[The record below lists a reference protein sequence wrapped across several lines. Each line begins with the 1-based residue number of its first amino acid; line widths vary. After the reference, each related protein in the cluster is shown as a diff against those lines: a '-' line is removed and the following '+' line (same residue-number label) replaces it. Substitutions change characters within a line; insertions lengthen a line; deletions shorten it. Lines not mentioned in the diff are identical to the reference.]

1 MSDLRGGRA
10 PRTNSRIEAELLS
23 RDIDSGEREMDEDS
37 PFNLGLEGYDDVTTL
52 DPNACDDVTFGW
64 WGWRPRMP
72 WEVLP

>member
-10 PRTNSRIEAELLS
+10 PRTNARVEAELLS
-23 RDIDSGEREMDEDS
+23 RDIDPGDMDDDL
-37 PFNLGLEGYDDVTTL
+37 PPLDLGPEGYDPPLTL
-52 DPNACDDVTFGW
+52 DPNACEDVTFGW